1 MRMHGIFL
9 KLRESH
15 CGATGYE
22 EEERINSFVVRCIKG
37 DGRIS
42 ARQVHFCIIHE
53 SSNHM

>member
-9 KLRESH
+9 KLRESN
-15 CGATGYE
+15 CGATNYA
-22 EEERINSFVVRCIKG
+22 EEERINSFVVRCIG

-42 ARQVHFCIIHE
+42 ARQVHFCLIHE